1 MNNPETNSKLRELEQ
16 ALKNLSARL
25 ARIEMKLMIQPEQL
39 EQIPPLPRATT
50 TPLNVDQSKEDH
62 SGTSG
67 SWLAYSGVL
76 FFVLA
81 ASFLIKIAI
90 ELGWLTPVR
99 QLSGVFILGGALIA
113 LGFKIK
119 QQDKAYASFL
129 PGAGIV
135 ILFMGAYAG
144 HLYFHLYEAVYAAI
158 FAGGLSIGSL
168 VLFRYFRHDFFLISS
183 VFGTYLI
190 PMLLDRY
197 HSDPM
202 AVRGY
207 FLLWDALF
215 ATCSIILGQR
225 LLISLTAY
233 FAICF
238 WQLLILPIEPPN
250 SQFLYDAITFQ
261 TLQFLILTASVALFS
276 IKLKRPLSSKEAW
289 AFFPV
294 LLLFYAIQNSMLR
307 EVMSDKAAWVCL
319 GFSAILFT
327 IHLWAKQKLQ
337 KKTLES
343 APMIATFIAVSV
355 AHSFYLEILPNSM
368 GPWFGILMIPFLF
381 GLKRAG
387 LEYDRF
393 WPVHF
398 VIFAII
404 GTEYIASLGDLDRHV
419 SASTVFVN
427 LGFSAL
433 LLATFRFIPNVGS
446 SSWILGLG
454 IVQGLYGLKRVTD
467 LYVDA
472 PLNSFV
478 ASGLWGGA
486 ALLGL
491 FYALKVKDAL
501 VGRACVIV
509 LGFVALKVLLND
521 IASSGSI
528 ARVIALVFI
537 GAVLYSGGLIWRKI
551 QGWK

>member
-1 MNNPETNSKLRELEQ
+1 MENNEIHKTISEIASRLTVIESRLGINTPVPRTPTNTTTHTT
-16 ALKNLSARL
+16 
-25 ARIEMKLMIQPEQL
+25 
-39 EQIPPLPRATT
+39 QIPTGDTA
-50 TPLNVDQSKEDH
+50 
-62 SGTSG
+62 GTSG

-99 QLSGVFILGGALIA
+99 QLSGVFIFGAALIA

-119 QQDKAYASFL
+119 KQDKVYASFL

-168 VLFRYFRHDFFLISS
+168 VLFRYFKHDFFLISA

-202 AVRGY
+202 SVRGY

-238 WQLLILPIEPPN
+238 WQLLILPVEPP
-250 SQFLYDAITFQ
+250 SPQFLYDAITFQ
-261 TLQFLILTASVALFS
+261 TLQFLLLTASVALFS
-276 IKLKRPLSSKEAW
+276 IKLKKPLSAKEAW

-307 EVMSDKAAWVCL
+307 EVMPEGAAWVCL
-319 GFSAILFT
+319 GFSAILFAV
-327 IHLWAKQKLQ
+327 HLWAKQKLQ
-337 KKTLES
+337 TKTLES

-355 AHSFYLEILPNSM
+355 AHSFYLEILPNSW
-368 GPWFGILMIPFLF
+368 GPWFGILMIPLLF
-381 GLKRAG
+381 GLRRTG
-387 LEYDRF
+387 IDYDRF

-398 VIFAII
+398 VIFAVI

-419 SASTVFVN
+419 NVSTVFVN

-433 LLATFRFIPNVGS
+433 LLATFKFLPNGGS
-446 SSWILGLG
+446 SPWILGLG
-454 IVQGLYGLKRVTD
+454 IVQCLYGLKRVAD
-467 LYVDA
+467 LYVAA
-472 PLNSFV
+472 PLNAFV

-491 FYALKVKDAL
+491 IYALKVKDAL

-509 LGFVALKVLLND
+509 LGIVALKVLLND
-521 IASSGSI
+521 ISSSGSI
-528 ARVIALVFI
+528 ARVIALVLI
-537 GAVLYSGGLIWRKI
+537 GTVLYSGGLIWRKI
-551 QGWK
+551 QGWKQ